1 MEHIPVLVDEQGV
14 ARQQNAEYVGL
25 MKFTLDQMN
34 HEFDEDNPAPGK
46 LGRQLT
52 SYTAAYRV

>member
-25 MKFTLDQMN
+25 MKFFAS
-34 HEFDEDNPAPGK
+34 E
-46 LGRQLT
+46 
-52 SYTAAYRV
+52 AA